1 MSLQFSDVVRGA
13 ELPHYYASTAKG
25 RINFVFHHVSDRPYF
40 YETSSIQ
47 FYKNTDT
54 NTLMIKDFSFPL
66 YNGNNEFFLCDCM
79 RFFGSNN
86 VKSVDYFVSGLYPK
100 IKYDSVSSDLKK
112 KLDNIKQSFAEYLNE
127 ASYSLPFNLNN
138 SCIPFSTLPCG
149 SLIAV
154 SGFTNLF
161 LVNKAYFLH
170 LSSFKVVVFYE
181 LWSVDFS
188 LLKLNRVFFKRI
200 FCPASLLDSA
210 NLDDEKQYKEAVL
223 LSCIFSKIVNY
234 HHIDDIM
241 KYKKEDGVDF
251 KTGLFSLT
259 RFF

>member
-1 MSLQFSDVVRGA
+1 MVFLNFVDELELLRSNSDIGGDEIQFSLSLD
-13 ELPHYYASTAKG
+13 T
-25 RINFVFHHVSDRPYF
+25 NDPYF
-40 YETSSIQ
+40 YKTNEPQ
-47 FYKNTDT
+47 FYQNTDT
-54 NTLMIKDFSFPL
+54 DALMIKDFSFPL

-86 VKSVDYFVSGLYPK
+86 VKSVDYFVSGLHPK
-100 IKYDSVSSDLKK
+100 IEYDSVSSDLKR
-112 KLDNIKQSFAEYLNE
+112 KLDNIKQSFSAYLNE

-149 SLIAV
+149 SPVAV

-181 LWSVDFS
+181 LWGVDFS

-210 NLDDEKQYKEAVL
+210 NLDDEKQYKDAVL
-223 LSCIFSKIVNY
+223 LSCVFSKIANY
-234 HHIDDIM
+234 YHIDDIM

-251 KTGLFSLT
+251 KTGLFHLT
-259 RFF
+259 SAF

>member
-1 MSLQFSDVVRGA
+1 MVFLNFVDELELLRSNSDIGGDEIQFSLSLD
-13 ELPHYYASTAKG
+13 T
-25 RINFVFHHVSDRPYF
+25 NDPYF
-40 YETSSIQ
+40 YKTNEPQ
-47 FYKNTDT
+47 FYQNTDT
-54 NTLMIKDFSFPL
+54 DALMIKDFSFPL

-79 RFFGSNN
+79 RFFGCNN
-86 VKSVDYFVSGLYPK
+86 IKSVDYFVSGLYPK
-100 IKYDSVSSDLKK
+100 IKYDSASSDLKR
-112 KLDNIKQSFAEYLNE
+112 KLDNIKQSFSESLNE

-149 SLIAV
+149 SLVAV

-181 LWSVDFS
+181 LWGVAFS

-210 NLDDEKQYKEAVL
+210 NLDDEKQYKDAVL
-223 LSCIFSKIVNY
+223 LSSIFSSISSY
-234 HHIDDIM
+234 HHVNDIL
-241 KYKKEDGVDF
+241 KYKNESGVDF
-251 KTGLFSLT
+251 KTGLFQLVNT
-259 RFF
+259 F